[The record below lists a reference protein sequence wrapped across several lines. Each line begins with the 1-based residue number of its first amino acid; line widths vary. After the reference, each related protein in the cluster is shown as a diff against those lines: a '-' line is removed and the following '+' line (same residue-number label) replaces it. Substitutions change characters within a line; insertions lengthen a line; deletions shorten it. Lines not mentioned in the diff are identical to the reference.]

1 MESQLQL
8 TIPKRQL
15 AETISHAYET
25 DPEECCGVLFGRDG
39 TILLSRPIPNV
50 HRNKISRY
58 MMDPLVLLQA
68 EREADTR
75 GEQLT
80 AIYHSHTY
88 SQAYPS
94 EIDTKNAVESGWTD
108 PFYVLISL
116 VEKTRPVV
124 RAFKITDDG
133 QVSEVPIKTDGEQ
146 YIGGYLSD
154 DTKSN

>member
-1 MESQLQL
+1 MTEGGNA
-8 TIPKRQL
+8 TAVIVHGKRERKRL
-15 AETISHAYET
+15 AFEVNTVWL
-25 DPEECCGVLFGRDG
+25 P
-39 TILLSRPIPNV
+39 LL
-50 HRNKISRY
+50 
-58 MMDPLVLLQA
+58 LLQA

-80 AIYHSHTY
+80 AIYHCHTY

-146 YIGGYLSD
+146 YIGGHLSD